1 VTQDFLFYARG
12 IPLVMSKTA
21 NHILKYKM
29 EKDKIDIISAKYEL
43 TEWNLVSNL
52 YEVM

>member
-1 VTQDFLFYARG
+1 
-12 IPLVMSKTA
+12 
-21 NHILKYKM
+21 M

-52 YEVM
+52 YEVMWKKTADFVTKELT